1 MNIVQK
7 KEYFNYQLQNN
18 VVWGSVGGLMDSTT
32 PLICGGRNPGT
43 NQCYKL
49 ESGAWQ
55 PMPAMIQIR
64 YHFAGMSFSPF
75 HNLTHKFFVLGS

>member
-1 MNIVQK
+1 
-7 KEYFNYQLQNN
+7 
-18 VVWGSVGGLMDSTT
+18 MDKMT
-32 PLICGGRNPGT
+32 PLICGGRNPDR

-64 YHFAGMSFSPF
+64 YHFAGIPFSPF
-75 HNLTHKFFVLGS
+75 QNLTHKFFVLGFFNANSLFNLSYKHSIKD